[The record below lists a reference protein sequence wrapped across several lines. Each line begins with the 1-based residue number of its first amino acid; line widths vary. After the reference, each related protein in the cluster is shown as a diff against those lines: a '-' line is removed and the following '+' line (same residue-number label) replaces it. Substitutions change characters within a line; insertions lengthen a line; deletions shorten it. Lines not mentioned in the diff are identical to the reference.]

1 MKYNKIIAILALVL
15 IFTSCKD
22 DELTPVLTFEKATVG
37 AYPRLVNLISNEL
50 DLANLSAAVYEYE
63 VDFVDKEDGNLVE
76 QYKIDVEFFDNNPDN
91 GDSSQASKTFKTFG
105 KSDFSTSSKGN
116 PGMKIKIT
124 LDELLKFFDIKA
136 EDIKPND
143 QFGFYTTVT
152 DDQGRTYGS
161 TNSSSTV
168 RGSAFQGFFDNSVK
182 ATCPLP
188 NDKFVG
194 TYKVSYEPGGD
205 AGYGYPIGTET
216 VDLTLV
222 SGSTTKRSF
231 ETAYIGS
238 FGMTCQIDFVCD
250 IVEFLPADAGAGCGG
265 GSITIVQDPDK
276 PNPADISDDSEIR
289 LNIIDFDTDG
299 GCGQP
304 KTPKVLILTKQ

>member
-22 DELTPVLTFEKATVG
+22 DTLTPVLTFEKATVG

-161 TNSSSTV
+161 GNSSSTV

-188 NDKFVG
+188 DDRFAG
-194 TYKVSYEPGGD
+194 TYKVSWEAGGD
-205 AGYGYPIGTET
+205 AGFGYPMNTET
-216 VDLTLV
+216 VELTTV
-222 SGSTTKRSF
+222 SGSTTKRQFVSNWAGY
-231 ETAYIGS
+231 TDVTY
-238 FGMTCQIDFVCD
+238 TIDFVCD
-250 IVEFLPADAGAGCGG
+250 FVEFLPAGTGLGCGG
-265 GSITIVQDPDK
+265 GEITLGPDTDVVSSV
-276 PNPADISDDSEIR
+276 DISNDSEIR
-289 LNIIDFDTDG
+289 ITFLDYVTDG
-299 GCGQP
+299 GCGVP
-304 KTPKVLILTKQ
+304 PTSKTLILTK